1 MSVRYRKKELNFFC
15 RSEYYVFFVEKYSE
29 KESVSGLEKIRRGER
44 MAILS
49 RLLSVHPN
57 KLYSLNHF
65 VEMLGV
71 AKSTLS
77 EDFTALKAVLNNLEL
92 GDIVSVA
99 GAAGGIKYLPVWD
112 SKRTNQFLQDLAK
125 KITDPER
132 ILPGGYLYNNDII
145 YDPLLG
151 QAIGEIFA
159 QRFYDNPPDYI
170 VTVETRGIPLAL
182 MTAKALGIPLITI
195 RHDSKLTEGS
205 SVSINYLSGST
216 HRVRR
221 MYLARRALPSG
232 ARVVFIDD
240 FMKAGGTARGML
252 DLMSEFNVEVM
263 GIGALVATKTP
274 SKKLVPNYF
283 SLLELIDLNEYER
296 HITIVPAFEA

>member
-1 MSVRYRKKELNFFC
+1 M
-15 RSEYYVFFVEKYSE
+15 EKYSE
-29 KESVSGLEKIRRGER
+29 KVSVNGLEKIRRGER
-44 MAILS
+44 MAILAK
-49 RLLSVHPN
+49 LLTVQPN

-65 VEMLGV
+65 VELLGV

-77 EDFTALKAVLNNLEL
+77 EDFTALKSILNNLEL

-99 GAAGGIKYLPVWD
+99 GAAGGVKFIPTWN
-112 SKRTNQFLQDLAK
+112 SKSINEFLNSLAE
-125 KITDPER
+125 KIADPER

-145 YDPLLG
+145 YNPFLG

-221 MYLARRALPSG
+221 MYLARRALPAG

-252 DLMSEFNVEVM
+252 DLMAEFNVEVM
-263 GIGALVATKTP
+263 GIGVLVATKVP
-274 SKKLVPNYF
+274 SKKLAPNYF
-283 SLLELIDLNEYER
+283 SLLELVELNEIER
-296 HITIVPAFEA
+296 RISIIPAFKA